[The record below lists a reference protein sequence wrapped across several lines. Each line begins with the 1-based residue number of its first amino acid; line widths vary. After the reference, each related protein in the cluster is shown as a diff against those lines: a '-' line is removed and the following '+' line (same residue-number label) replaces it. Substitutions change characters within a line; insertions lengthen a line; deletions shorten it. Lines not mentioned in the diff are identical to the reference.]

1 MATKDSFDAFVNI
14 VRDKI
19 DEFSENIDPPKIEII
34 QNELKEK
41 FNNLAES
48 QGYVSSEEYEALK
61 ILAKRLEER
70 VSKLEIYS
78 VSLKVIKGNI

>member
-19 DEFSENIDPPKIEII
+19 DEFSENIDQPKIEII

-61 ILAKRLEER
+61 NVAKRLEER
-70 VSKLEIYS
+70 VSKLEDLLS
-78 VSLKVIKGNI
+78 KSEGN

>member
-70 VSKLEIYS
+70 VSKLEDLLS
-78 VSLKVIKGNI
+78 KSEAN

>member
-19 DEFSENIDPPKIEII
+19 DEFSENVDPPKIEII

-70 VSKLEIYS
+70 VSKLEDLLS
-78 VSLKVIKGNI
+78 KSEGN

>member
-70 VSKLEIYS
+70 VSKLEELLS
-78 VSLKVIKGNI
+78 KSKGN

>member
-1 MATKDSFDAFVNI
+1 MANKDSFDAFVNI

-70 VSKLEIYS
+70 VSKLEDLLS
-78 VSLKVIKGNI
+78 KSEGN

>member
-41 FNNLAES
+41 FNNLAKS

-70 VSKLEIYS
+70 VSKLEDLLS
-78 VSLKVIKGNI
+78 RSKGN

>member
-61 ILAKRLEER
+61 SIAKRLEER
-70 VSKLEIYS
+70 VSKLEDLLS
-78 VSLKVIKGNI
+78 KSEGN

>member
-61 ILAKRLEER
+61 ILAKRLEDR
-70 VSKLEIYS
+70 VSKLEDLLS
-78 VSLKVIKGNI
+78 KSEGN

>member
-14 VRDKI
+14 IRDKI

-61 ILAKRLEER
+61 ILAKRLEDR
-70 VSKLEIYS
+70 VSKLEDLLS
-78 VSLKVIKGNI
+78 KSEGN

>member
-61 ILAKRLEER
+61 VLAKRLEER
-70 VSKLEIYS
+70 VSKLEDLLS
-78 VSLKVIKGNI
+78 KSEGN

>member
-61 ILAKRLEER
+61 NVAKRLEER
-70 VSKLEIYS
+70 VSKLEDLLS
-78 VSLKVIKGNI
+78 KSEGN

>member
-70 VSKLEIYS
+70 VSKLEDLIS
-78 VSLKVIKGNI
+78 KSEGN

>member
-14 VRDKI
+14 VRDNI

-70 VSKLEIYS
+70 VSKLEDLLS
-78 VSLKVIKGNI
+78 KSEGN

>member
-1 MATKDSFDAFVNI
+1 MATKDSFNAFVKI

-61 ILAKRLEER
+61 NVAKRLEER
-70 VSKLEIYS
+70 VSKLEDLLS
-78 VSLKVIKGNI
+78 KSEGN

>member
-70 VSKLEIYS
+70 VSKLEDLLS
-78 VSLKVIKGNI
+78 KSESN

>member
-1 MATKDSFDAFVNI
+1 MATKDSFNAFVKI

-61 ILAKRLEER
+61 NIAKRLEER
-70 VSKLEIYS
+70 VSKLEDLLS
-78 VSLKVIKGNI
+78 KSEGN

>member
-48 QGYVSSEEYEALK
+48 QGYVSSEEYEALRN
-61 ILAKRLEER
+61 IAKRLEER
-70 VSKLEIYS
+70 VSKLEDLLS
-78 VSLKVIKGNI
+78 KSEGN

>member
-61 ILAKRLEER
+61 NIAKRLEER
-70 VSKLEIYS
+70 VTKLEDLLS
-78 VSLKVIKGNI
+78 KSEGN

>member
-1 MATKDSFDAFVNI
+1 MATKDSFNAFVKI

-41 FNNLAES
+41 FNNLAKS

-70 VSKLEIYS
+70 VSKLEDLLS
-78 VSLKVIKGNI
+78 KSEGN

>member
-19 DEFSENIDPPKIEII
+19 DEFSESIDPPKIEII
-34 QNELKEK
+34 QNELRER

-70 VSKLEIYS
+70 VSKLEDLLS
-78 VSLKVIKGNI
+78 KPEGN

>member
-48 QGYVSSEEYEALK
+48 QGYVSGEEYEALK

-70 VSKLEIYS
+70 VSKLEDLLS
-78 VSLKVIKGNI
+78 KSEGN

>member
-14 VRDKI
+14 IRDKI

-41 FNNLAES
+41 FNNLVES
-48 QGYVSSEEYEALK
+48 QGYVSGEEYEALK

-70 VSKLEIYS
+70 VSKLEDLLS
-78 VSLKVIKGNI
+78 KSEGN